1 MTAHLHRPSLYG
13 EAINKIAC
21 EIGDATALQ
30 PLFNYTVSS
39 IQREFGFYVV
49 SIFVYYAAD
58 DAAML
63 LAQAGQ
69 SSEPAPIGA
78 IQAGDLGIV
87 GEVIRT
93 GRSILLNNVLE
104 NPLYIAPQGYTQ
116 AKSEICV
123 PIMHNQFVWGVINVE
138 SDQLNTFSEE
148 DRLALE
154 TIAKHLGDAV
164 DQLLARAER
173 AR

>member
-39 IQREFGFYVV
+39 IKREFGFYVV

-78 IQAGDLGIV
+78 IQSADLGIV

-93 GRSILLNNVLE
+93 RKSILLNNVFE
-104 NPLYIAPQGYTQ
+104 NPHYVAPEGYPH

-123 PIMHNQFVWGVINVE
+123 PIMHKQFVWGVINIE
-138 SDQLNTFSEE
+138 SDQLNAFNDE
-148 DRLALE
+148 DRIALE
-154 TIAKHLGDAV
+154 TIAQHLADAV
-164 DQLLARAER
+164 DHLLARAER